1 MDKFKVNF
9 IVYMH
14 NIYIFIIIDKRIQEQ
29 DFRVVNPK
37 VVIGWVRWY

>member
-14 NIYIFIIIDKRIQEQ
+14 NIYILIIDKRIQEQ

-37 VVIGWVRWY
+37 VVIG

>member
-9 IVYMH
+9 IVYMQY
-14 NIYIFIIIDKRIQEQ
+14 IYIFIIIDTRIQEQ

-37 VVIGWVRWY
+37 VVIG

>member
-9 IVYMH
+9 IVYSYA
-14 NIYIFIIIDKRIQEQ
+14 IYIFIVIDTRIQEQ

-37 VVIGWVRWY
+37 VVIG

>member
-14 NIYIFIIIDKRIQEQ
+14 IYIYIIIDTRIQEQ

-37 VVIGWVRWY
+37 VVIG